1 MMLVIKE
8 HLFVE
13 IGTIFGVEF
22 TLTFPTIS
30 IKDRIQLFISVKP
43 LRVEK
48 EVASKAKACFAFF

>member
-13 IGTIFGVEF
+13 NGAIFGVEF
-22 TLTFPTIS
+22 TLTFLPTIC

-48 EVASKAKACFAFF
+48 EVAPKHALLFF